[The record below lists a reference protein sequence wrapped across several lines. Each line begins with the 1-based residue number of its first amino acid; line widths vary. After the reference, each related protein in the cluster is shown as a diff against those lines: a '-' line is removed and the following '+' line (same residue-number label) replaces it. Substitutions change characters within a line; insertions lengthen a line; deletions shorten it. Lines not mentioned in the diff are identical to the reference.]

1 MPHRKHSKPGRRR
14 VAGDGVKVGR
24 TTQKRRTSIE
34 FRPPPSG
41 GGHVT
46 LYPPYLVSAV
56 PTRDYTISLTW
67 FYRREDIS
75 EFQFQRTN
83 LTLLTTDSFVVT
95 DPTRVPNPPGY
106 QGGRTWAFDDTEL
119 DPQTSYRYRVGAIH
133 PPGDPEWSG
142 VYGDPNEQITAT
154 TLNTQFGPTFENTLR
169 YDEEAWEGWCL
180 VQRIEPHGLSRTGKQ
195 VVLTLRASSANQYG
209 AFIERVYISKADPA
223 GYPYTPAGDLAEVN
237 PKFDI
242 PAGQTVTLPPVRYK
256 LDKEQPLL
264 IAFDFKIPPWPS
276 GIAYRPVKSFGP
288 LGRPIVPVGVAY
300 WYEGEEAARSDRSAN
315 YGSAN
320 RIYLIEKI
328 EVR

>member
-1 MPHRKHSKPGRRR
+1 M
-14 VAGDGVKVGR
+14 
-24 TTQKRRTSIE
+24 
-34 FRPPPSG
+34 
-41 GGHVT
+41 
-46 LYPPYLVSAV
+46 
-56 PTRDYTISLTW
+56 
-67 FYRREDIS
+67 
-75 EFQFQRTN
+75 
-83 LTLLTTDSFVVT
+83 VT

>member
-1 MPHRKHSKPGRRR
+1 M
-14 VAGDGVKVGR
+14 
-24 TTQKRRTSIE
+24 
-34 FRPPPSG
+34 
-41 GGHVT
+41 
-46 LYPPYLVSAV
+46 
-56 PTRDYTISLTW
+56 
-67 FYRREDIS
+67 
-75 EFQFQRTN
+75 
-83 LTLLTTDSFVVT
+83 
-95 DPTRVPNPPGY
+95 
-106 QGGRTWAFDDTEL
+106 
-119 DPQTSYRYRVGAIH
+119 
-133 PPGDPEWSG
+133 
-142 VYGDPNEQITAT
+142 
-154 TLNTQFGPTFENTLR
+154 
-169 YDEEAWEGWCL
+169 
-180 VQRIEPHGLSRTGKQ
+180 QRIEPHGLSRTGKQ